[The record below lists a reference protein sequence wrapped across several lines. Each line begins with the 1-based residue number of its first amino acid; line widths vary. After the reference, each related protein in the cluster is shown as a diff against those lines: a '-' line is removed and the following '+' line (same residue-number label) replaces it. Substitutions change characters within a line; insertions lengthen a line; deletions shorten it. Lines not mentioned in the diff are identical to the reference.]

1 MSNKIYFGLKK
12 IFNNELSVDRFF
24 ENDFSDLDNKQI
36 AALSALVFVEDKINA
51 KKLNTYSDIV
61 ARLSLDDF
69 AFALVC
75 LYEMYEDN
83 DIPFPIQRKKEV
95 MLSILQALVDN
106 GNSNLDEYRRRTE
119 HVLSGA
125 YAFDQYGGEDL
136 PLYGRN
142 RQL

>member
-1 MSNKIYFGLKK
+1 

-24 ENDFSDLDNKQI
+24 ENEFSDLDNKHI

-51 KKLNTYSDIV
+51 KKLNTYSVIV

-125 YAFDQYGGEDL
+125 YTFDQYGGEDL